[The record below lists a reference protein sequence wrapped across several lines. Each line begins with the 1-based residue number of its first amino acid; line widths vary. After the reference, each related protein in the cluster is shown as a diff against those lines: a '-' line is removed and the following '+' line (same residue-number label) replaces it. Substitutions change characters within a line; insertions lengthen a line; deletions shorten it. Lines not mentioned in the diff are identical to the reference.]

1 MYDIAHAM
9 LHIRSNYQNV
19 KIVKNAYI
27 YLFYSYLQFLA
38 HFVIIWSQMQI
49 SKNNRVMKTIT
60 QTTKQNKKIVALSI
74 MLIAIST
81 ISFSQIRNV
90 KDFLFNNVKE
100 KFFQTEEKNSSFMT
114 VSYYEAAEWNE
125 SPAISKT
132 IFVSSADISY
142 EENMEVE
149 EWMTSTFEYK
159 VENSVEIEAWMTA
172 PFDALIEED
181 IKVENWMSS
190 PFESSLEDDIEIENW
205 MTNPMAWNN

>member
-1 MYDIAHAM
+1 MQK
-9 LHIRSNYQNV
+9 R
-19 KIVKNAYI
+19 KNT
-27 YLFYSYLQFLA
+27 
-38 HFVIIWSQMQI
+38 
-49 SKNNRVMKTIT
+49 RVMKTIT

-149 EWMTSTFEYK
+149 EWMTSTFENN

-181 IKVENWMSS
+181 IKVENWMNDPFSAGLESNVDVEEWMTIPFESSLEENITVENWMSS
-190 PFESSLEDDIEIENW
+190 PFESSLEDDIEIESW